1 MVVSTAQSAGDY
13 IQQSQSS
20 AYALSAIDQLVILFQ
35 STAFFIH
42 FNSNKCFWVDKVP
55 SQTCELPL

>member
-20 AYALSAIDQLVILFQ
+20 AYALSAIDQLVI
-35 STAFFIH
+35 
-42 FNSNKCFWVDKVP
+42 
-55 SQTCELPL
+55 